1 MREAEM
7 DQIAEWISEVLTHLN
22 DAATEQRV
30 RKEVL
35 ALTGRFPLYPRR
47 LAQAETALQVHAGD
61 SKP

>member
-7 DQIAEWISEVLTHLN
+7 DQIAQWISEVLAHLN

-35 ALTGRFPLYPRR
+35 ALTARFPLYPRR
-47 LAQAETALQVHAGD
+47 LGQAEAALEVHAGD
-61 SKP
+61 SKA

>member
-1 MREAEM
+1 MCSRN
-7 DQIAEWISEVLTHLN
+7 LN

-35 ALTGRFPLYPRR
+35 ALTARFPLYPRR
-47 LAQAETALQVHAGD
+47 LAQAEAALQVHAGE